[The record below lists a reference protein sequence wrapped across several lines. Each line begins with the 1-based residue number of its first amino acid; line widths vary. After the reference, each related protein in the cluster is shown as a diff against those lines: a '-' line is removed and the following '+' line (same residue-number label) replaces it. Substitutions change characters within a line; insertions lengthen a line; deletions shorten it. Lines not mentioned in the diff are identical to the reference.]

1 MRMEQHYDFRRE
13 LNEVHKKDR
22 RNFSIK
28 AGKNEVEID
37 DTWSIVIPANAGRV
51 IDCAAKDLQDYFRVS
66 MNINLPLV
74 EKAPKGKAIVL
85 SVKADKKKVKR
96 SYKFEVSATK
106 VAITGTDP
114 EGVGQGCYFIEDLMN
129 LRSAPFLE
137 KQSIF
142 REPVFSPRM
151 THSGWGLDQ
160 FPDSHLNAIAHAGFD
175 SVLLFV
181 KAPNLTTHGF
191 MDFNDL
197 IDRCEKYGL
206 GVYFYSYLPSH
217 KSPDDPDAD
226 EFFDNS
232 YGAVFKESP
241 KAKGLILVGESCG
254 FPSKDPRT
262 NGLDRKNPPKTA
274 IADGRPYP
282 GFFPCSD
289 YPDWLNAVKKAVYKY
304 NPDADI
310 VFWTYNWGRA
320 PEKERIELIN
330 ALPSDV
336 SLEAT
341 FEMFDTITK
350 YPNHQMVQPDY
361 SITSPGP
368 GCYFKSEA
376 IAAKKRN
383 LRLYTMANTAG
394 RTWDFG
400 VIPYVPAPFQWF
412 RRFNAMLDAHENWG
426 LTGVMD
432 SHHYGWSPSEICECA
447 KWSFWKPAVNL
458 EEMLL
463 KIAER
468 DFGKD
473 AAKDVVKAWKYWSTA
488 MDSYTPGFDDQA
500 GPLRVGP
507 SYPFIFHPVLYP
519 HTEHNM
525 VFPTY
530 PQSPVGA
537 NWVHTM
543 YRPEHIYQMSNC
555 GRRVH
560 EDIRIMGEAL
570 KTWEKGNEIM
580 RKALTKVPAEKQEKA
595 NKTAGVGFFCCN
607 AIHTMVNTK
616 KWWVLNKKLEVEYDF
631 VKAGKLLDEMN
642 EILLDEEKNVR
653 NTIPL
658 VEADSRLGW
667 EASMDYMCDR
677 WHLEWKLKQIGNL
690 MENTIP
696 TYRSSLSLTPRIYEE
711 AEERRLAKAKANA
724 KDSAKKGKK
733 SSKK

>member
-1 MRMEQHYDFRRE
+1 MSLEQHYDFRRE
-13 LNEVHKKDR
+13 LNEVHKRDR
-22 RNFSIK
+22 RDLK
-28 AGKNEVEID
+28 AVPAKNEVVID
-37 DTWSIVIPANAGRV
+37 DSWCIVLPPDAGRV
-51 IDCAAKDLQDYFRVS
+51 VDCAAEDLQDYFRVS
-66 MNINLPLV
+66 MGIYLPLV
-74 EKAPKGKAIVL
+74 RETSRSKAIVL
-85 SVKADKKKVKR
+85 SVKADKKKKR
-96 SYKFEVSATK
+96 SYKFEVASDK
-106 VAITGTDP
+106 VLITGTDP
-114 EGVGQGCYFIEDLMN
+114 EGTGQGCYFIEDLMN

-137 KQSIF
+137 KQKIF

-206 GVYFYSYLPSH
+206 GVYFYSYLPSF

-226 EFFDNS
+226 EFFEAS

-241 KAKGLILVGESCG
+241 RARGLILVGESCS

-262 NGLDRKNPPKTA
+262 NGKKWGSPRTG
-274 IADGRPYP
+274 IADGRPSP
-282 GFFPCSD
+282 GGFPCSD
-289 YPDWLNAVKKAVYKY
+289 YPDWLNAVKKAVYRY

-310 VFWTYNWGRA
+310 VFWSYNWGRA
-320 PEKERIELIN
+320 PEKDRVALIN

-336 SLEAT
+336 TLEAT

-361 SITSPGP
+361 SITFPGP
-368 GCYFKSEA
+368 GFYFTSEA
-376 IAAKKRN
+376 KAAKKRN
-383 LRLYTMANTAG
+383 LKLYTMANTAG

-400 VIPYVPAPFQWF
+400 VVPYVPAPFQWL
-412 RRFNAMLDAHENWG
+412 RRFEAMLDAHEKWG
-426 LTGVMD
+426 LSGVMD
-432 SHHYGWSPSEICECA
+432 SHHYGWSPSEVCECA
-447 KWSFWKPAVNL
+447 KWSFWKPAVDRKKIL
-458 EEMLL
+458 E

-468 DFGKD
+468 DFGKK
-473 AAKDVVKAWKYWSTA
+473 AAKEVVEAWKLWSKA

-519 HTEHNM
+519 HTEQNM

-537 NWVHTM
+537 RWVHAM
-543 YRPEHIYQMSNC
+543 YRPEHVYQMSNC
-555 GRRVH
+555 GRRIH
-560 EDIRIMGEAL
+560 EDIRIMGDAL
-570 KTWEKGNEIM
+570 KIWEKGNAVM
-580 RKALTKVPAEKQEKA
+580 RKALAKVPAEKKVKA
-595 NKTAGVGFFCCN
+595 EKTAGVGFFCCN
-607 AIHTMVNTK
+607 AVHTMINTK

-631 VKAGKLLDEMN
+631 GKAGKLLDEMN
-642 EILLDEEKNVR
+642 AVLLDEEKNVR

-658 VEADSRLGW
+658 VEKDSRLGW
-667 EASMDYMCDR
+667 EASMDYMCDK

-690 MENTIP
+690 MENTLP

-711 AEERRLAKAKANA
+711 AEERRLKKESAAKKAAKKATKAK
-724 KDSAKKGKK
+724 
-733 SSKK
+733 